1 MPETPAG
8 VEAPRPGSPGLG
20 LKFVGALLEAA
31 RCRLGD
37 VIQQAEILQ
46 EALQELQRNRLASM
60 PGGCKGPESSAVG
73 QEYNVDGS
81 ADEGT
86 EAQRRGVTGRR
97 PGSLPERL
105 LGPRAL
111 GSRSENPQPCVFPQH
126 PPAWPGQAH
135 SQRDHWGGAEEG
147 PTCPSKQASGGPRL
161 QPGEIHGR
169 AGPSPVLSLSSPET
183 PGREPSDRDCDD
195 QKVGPSEHQGGKR
208 PQRPP
213 SPVHT

>member
-81 ADEGT
+81 A
-86 EAQRRGVTGRR
+86 AS
-97 PGSLPERL
+97 PSLAWS
-105 LGPRAL
+105 GPL
-111 GSRSENPQPCVFPQH
+111 S
-126 PPAWPGQAH
+126 
-135 SQRDHWGGAEEG
+135 EG
-147 PTCPSKQASGGPRL
+147 PLGRGR
-161 QPGEIHGR
+161 GR
-169 AGPSPVLSLSSPET
+169 AHLPIKAGF
-183 PGREPSDRDCDD
+183 RRA
-195 QKVGPSEHQGGKR
+195 
-208 PQRPP
+208 
-213 SPVHT
+213 